1 MSATESKGKGGTVGI
16 ILVLLVLVGVGVGAA
31 LLLGKKNKGDDPEA
45 PVQEPKKEEV
55 VAPSTRLVE
64 APPPL
69 PEKAP
74 VVEEPEQEEPA
85 PAEEEPRDTNKS
97 KRKPIPTGTIDV
109 KAAQAVTKKKYTK
122 VRACYEKQ
130 LKVNHLLQGNIKV
143 RITVYPDGSVH
154 SVKLVQDTM
163 HNKAMNSCIKSEIK
177 TWKFP
182 KPQGG
187 KVDINQSYRLEPK
200 AG

>member
-1 MSATESKGKGGTVGI
+1 MNESQSKGKGGTIGI
-16 ILVLLVLVGVGVGAA
+16 ILMLVVLVGVGVGAA
-31 LLLGKKNKGDDPEA
+31 LLLTKKKTDEQPAEQETQAAEQEVEA
-45 PVQEPKKEEV
+45 P
-55 VAPSTRLVE
+55 SSRLVE

-69 PEKAP
+69 PEKPP
-74 VVEEPEQEEPA
+74 VVEEEP
-85 PAEEEPRDTNKS
+85 EEEPEDTAEPEK
-97 KRKPIPTGTIDV
+97 KKHRRKAMPTGTIDV
-109 KAAQAVTKKKYTK
+109 KAAQAVTKKNYTK

-143 RITVYPDGSVH
+143 RITVYPDGSVN
-154 SVKLVQDTM
+154 SVRFVQDTM
-163 HNKAMNSCIKSEIK
+163 HNSAMNKCIKREIMS
-177 TWKFP
+177 WKFP